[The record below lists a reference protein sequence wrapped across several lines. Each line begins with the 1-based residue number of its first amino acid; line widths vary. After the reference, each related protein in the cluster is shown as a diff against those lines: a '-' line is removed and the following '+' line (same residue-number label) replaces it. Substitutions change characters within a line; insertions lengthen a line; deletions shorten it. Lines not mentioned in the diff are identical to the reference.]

1 MLDQRL
7 EKYLNDNY
15 YDEIYNS
22 IKVTLKSEETLDDF
36 EITNLS
42 LYDNLNLD
50 FYCEI
55 KVDAYINN
63 EEYSNVNQKPF
74 RYIVSFN
81 GCFSNNKIECIK
93 FKAKY
98 NDDSF
103 KKEDNYMDNSFLP
116 HINKDTYEK
125 IANIFL
131 EEYFPE
137 YKTKQAIDINTILKR
152 LNLRVEYR
160 KLSLDNS
167 IFGII
172 CISDSKVYYYDD
184 ENNKIE
190 ENINAGTIFIDK
202 NVHLFFADS
211 EHSENFTIM
220 HECIHWFIHRKYF
233 LFSKICNNGQ
243 STIACG
249 ADGEIKNIR
258 NNKDLQWIERQANQI
273 TARVLM
279 PEKTFLTDYYKFF
292 RNSSSELNYEKISE
306 SVMEL
311 SKNYSVSIT
320 ATKIRLSELGINE
333 LTGIYEFIDDTY
345 VESYF
350 YKQKQNENI
359 SFSISR
365 YDFSFLYF
373 INSTFREVL
382 KNGNYIYV
390 DKHLCVNDEKYIIDN
405 IFGKHLTQYARENI
419 YTCCLPFIYE
429 YNIQN
434 NSFEIK
440 DFAFCRKNMS
450 SEKFQIKVNFGDN
463 KDLTKKYNSS
473 YFERSTKE
481 ITAELSELPGDFAG
495 ALNKII
501 ENREM
506 TNEEIAEKS
515 GLDDRTI
522 RRIRKNNTKAPNIKT
537 ILAICIGLRLNSNIS
552 YALIRRSNYNIDS
565 ISEKNVVYRQIIET
579 MYNYPIE
586 EVNKFLEENNLEKL

>member
-7 EKYLNDNY
+7 KKYLNDNY

-184 ENNKIE
+184 ENN
-190 ENINAGTIFIDK
+190 
-202 NVHLFFADS
+202 
-211 EHSENFTIM
+211 
-220 HECIHWFIHRKYF
+220 
-233 LFSKICNNGQ
+233 
-243 STIACG
+243 
-249 ADGEIKNIR
+249 
-258 NNKDLQWIERQANQI
+258 
-273 TARVLM
+273 
-279 PEKTFLTDYYKFF
+279 
-292 RNSSSELNYEKISE
+292 
-306 SVMEL
+306 
-311 SKNYSVSIT
+311 
-320 ATKIRLSELGINE
+320 
-333 LTGIYEFIDDTY
+333 
-345 VESYF
+345 F
-350 YKQKQNENI
+350 Y
-359 SFSISR
+359 
-365 YDFSFLYF
+365 
-373 INSTFREVL
+373 
-382 KNGNYIYV
+382 
-390 DKHLCVNDEKYIIDN
+390 
-405 IFGKHLTQYARENI
+405 
-419 YTCCLPFIYE
+419 
-429 YNIQN
+429 
-434 NSFEIK
+434 
-440 DFAFCRKNMS
+440 
-450 SEKFQIKVNFGDN
+450 
-463 KDLTKKYNSS
+463 
-473 YFERSTKE
+473 
-481 ITAELSELPGDFAG
+481 
-495 ALNKII
+495 
-501 ENREM
+501 
-506 TNEEIAEKS
+506 
-515 GLDDRTI
+515 
-522 RRIRKNNTKAPNIKT
+522 
-537 ILAICIGLRLNSNIS
+537 
-552 YALIRRSNYNIDS
+552 
-565 ISEKNVVYRQIIET
+565 
-579 MYNYPIE
+579 
-586 EVNKFLEENNLEKL
+586 